1 MKNKKNIIIIASIIL
16 LIFLIFL
23 FITIYVCVK
32 INNVKTYNDIVK
44 IERNY
49 IYKTTNPLIKKTNK
63 NMLIN
68 YVFRN
73 KEWNDDYVYMGD
85 YYDKIGTDEYLDKK
99 QINTVPSKEKRIEL
113 LSIYF
118 KDKNNIYLIPTE
130 RINYKNITE
139 IKNLKKYNKYSY
151 KIEDINF
158 YFEEYK
164 KKDYDSDNFDDVN
177 DSFEYDEIDETKEE
191 HIVISLRSNKNKKE
205 EISLYIVNNGE
216 KFYVHNYNSIS
227 SIFDTE
233 VYYDFMNAHEQ
244 LLVSSNITNFVKKYN
259 NHDKE
264 LKKYLEKNENTLVT
278 NLKKN
283 IIGTWKAFD
292 DSGVSYSIDKKYLTI
307 FEYNDNEN
315 DNYLKCEYKK
325 KDELKDVLG
334 LNTYYNFQKIGLMNQ
349 KNINYIY
356 CDDYDIVLNG
366 KTTKNNGNIS
376 LLSIN
381 NENEKGIITSTVQ
394 LKIEYKSKYYGSYN
408 DKADI
413 KNIYCMKIK
422 E

>member
-49 IYKTTNPLIKKTNK
+49 IYKTTNPLIKKINK

-99 QINTVPSKEKRIEL
+99 EINTVPSKEKTIEL

-205 EISLYIVNNGE
+205 KISLYIVNNGE

-278 NLKKN
+278 NLKNN

-307 FEYNDNEN
+307 FEYNEN

-325 KDELKDVLG
+325 KDELKDALG
-334 LNTYYNFQKIGLMNQ
+334 LSTYYNFQKNGLMNQ

-394 LKIEYKSKYYGSYN
+394 LKIKYKSKYYGSYN